1 MYKGKASFGHI
12 LGTKMLCFKAFIKE
26 KLSLAISGNEGFLT
40 DILGT
45 KMLCFK
51 AFIKKKLSLAISDDE
66 GF

>member
-1 MYKGKASFGHI
+1 
-12 LGTKMLCFKAFIKE
+12 MLCFKPFIKE